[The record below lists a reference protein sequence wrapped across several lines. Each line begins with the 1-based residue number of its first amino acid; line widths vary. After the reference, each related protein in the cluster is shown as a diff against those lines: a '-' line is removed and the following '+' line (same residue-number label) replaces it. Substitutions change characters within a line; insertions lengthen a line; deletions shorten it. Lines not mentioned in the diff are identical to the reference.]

1 MSDQFTMGGAC
12 VYRLSKTAA
21 RECQGPTENRV
32 SIATIAPYW
41 TMGASDKAA
50 GLVLLAISV
59 IVYVYYSMWVLL
71 TPFIDAGH
79 PIQRFFLPYHYA
91 ISIPAVLLVLL
102 FSGAATFIGMV
113 MIKSQKKKKS
123 D

>member
-1 MSDQFTMGGAC
+1 MSALYC
-12 VYRLSKTAA
+12 
-21 RECQGPTENRV
+21 
-32 SIATIAPYW
+32 I
-41 TMGASDKAA
+41 MGASDKAV

-59 IVYVYYSMWVLL
+59 IVYVYYSIWVLL
-71 TPFIDAGH
+71 TPFIDEDH
-79 PIQRFFLPYHYA
+79 PIRQFFLPYHYA

-113 MIKSQKKKKS
+113 MIKSQKKS

>member
-1 MSDQFTMGGAC
+1 
-12 VYRLSKTAA
+12 
-21 RECQGPTENRV
+21 
-32 SIATIAPYW
+32 
-41 TMGASDKAA
+41 MGASDKVV
-50 GLVLLAISV
+50 GLVLLAVSV
-59 IVYVYYSMWVLL
+59 IVYVYYSIWVLL
-71 TPFIDAGH
+71 TPFIDEEH
-79 PIQRFFLPYHYA
+79 PIQQFFLPYYYA

>member
-1 MSDQFTMGGAC
+1 
-12 VYRLSKTAA
+12 
-21 RECQGPTENRV
+21 
-32 SIATIAPYW
+32 
-41 TMGASDKAA
+41 MGASDKVV

-59 IVYVYYSMWVLL
+59 VVYVYYSVWVLL
-71 TPFIDAGH
+71 TPFIDEDH
-79 PIQRFFLPYHYA
+79 PIQQFFLPYHYA